1 MRRRTVAVWPL
12 LFNSAAALVITYQN
26 TTSPRYE
33 SVSFALGPTS
43 YHVAN
48 QSVVVVSSM
57 PPLAPTVAESL
68 TGRVL
73 VFRNGYISAWIDAC
87 SAAGCAGLLQC
98 TQAGDSRTEKLIWAW
113 IYRGTK
119 VPFASIPTA
128 FVTSAA
134 ACDSLYALPQA
145 GLRVTFSSDEY
156 ANPTEAALASTPALI
171 CFYMSTMLNVVSIV
185 LAIYKLVSFLVASTW
200 TLRPIPLWPLLVI
213 STQLIASVFRVVF
226 AANSAFAR
234 LQGIT
239 YTSYRLTIT
248 GYLPFTFAS
257 TMSVGLA
264 MHQHLYKGHPV
275 SKRHQATI
283 AAFVVTLLI
292 VFTMDFAF
300 TLYTAISGV
309 SAVNTAFLSVFYL
322 VLNVPCS
329 LCFIKYGS
337 SVAKSLLENYSISNG
352 ERFRSIIFAKRT
364 ALSGALGVVVLAG
377 QVLFMALYTVSPFA
391 YLTTYTLA
399 TAAGTLQGILF
410 QLAFRA
416 KNSIFSRYTARVGA
430 TDYQASR
437 TSTNQ

>member
-185 LAIYKLVSFLVASTW
+185 LAIYKLVSFLVASTCKCVRRIAGGSRVRVIDAVCCIATG

-248 GYLPFTFAS
+248 GTHAP
-257 TMSVGLA
+257 G
-264 MHQHLYKGHPV
+264 PP
-275 SKRHQATI
+275 
-283 AAFVVTLLI
+283 AAVPAH
-292 VFTMDFAF
+292 VFTLQQVTCRSRSRRRCPLAWRCIS
-300 TLYTAISGV
+300 TCTRATRCRSAIRRPLRRS
-309 SAVNTAFLSVFYL
+309 SS
-322 VLNVPCS
+322 PC
-329 LCFIKYGS
+329 
-337 SVAKSLLENYSISNG
+337 
-352 ERFRSIIFAKRT
+352 
-364 ALSGALGVVVLAG
+364 
-377 QVLFMALYTVSPFA
+377 
-391 YLTTYTLA
+391 
-399 TAAGTLQGILF
+399 
-410 QLAFRA
+410 
-416 KNSIFSRYTARVGA
+416 
-430 TDYQASR
+430 
-437 TSTNQ
+437 